1 MKTEVPLIPLDSK
14 PFCRSAR
21 IGIRVVR
28 TAVLVG
34 TTWTGGTG
42 CSNPQLAEPPQTE
55 PQAAAAREAPAF
67 NIRDVFPPGPGRQL
81 VFDNCQSCHVLVPI
95 FVLPMDEAA
104 WYRNSLEHRERVEGL
119 SDTDF
124 ETLYT
129 YLSSTFTPDRPVPE
143 LPSALR
149 DTWTTY

>member
-1 MKTEVPLIPLDSK
+1 MIPLDSK
-14 PFCRSAR
+14 LFWRSAR
-21 IGIRVVR
+21 IGIRVVG
-28 TAVLVG
+28 TAVVVVA
-34 TTWTGGTG
+34 TWTGGTG
-42 CSNPQLAEPPQTE
+42 CSDPQLTEPPQTE
-55 PQAAAAREAPAF
+55 LQAASPSETPAF

-81 VFDNCQSCHVLVPI
+81 VFDNCQGCHVLVPI

-119 SDTDF
+119 SDKDF
-124 ETLYT
+124 ETLYM
-129 YLSSTFTPDRPVPE
+129 YLSSTFTPDRPLPE

>member
-1 MKTEVPLIPLDSK
+1 MTRVPLPPLDSK
-14 PFCRSAR
+14 LPWRSPG
-21 IGIRVVR
+21 IGIRILQ
-28 TAVLVG
+28 TAVLVASA
-34 TTWTGGTG
+34 WTAGTG
-42 CSNPQLAEPPQTE
+42 CSDPQLAEPQRTE
-55 PQAAAAREAPAF
+55 AQAAAPGETAAF
-67 NIRDVFPPGPGRQL
+67 NIRDVFPPGPGREL

-119 SDTDF
+119 DDEDF

-129 YLSSTFTPDRPVPE
+129 YLSSTFTPDRPAPV
-143 LPSALR
+143 LPPALR